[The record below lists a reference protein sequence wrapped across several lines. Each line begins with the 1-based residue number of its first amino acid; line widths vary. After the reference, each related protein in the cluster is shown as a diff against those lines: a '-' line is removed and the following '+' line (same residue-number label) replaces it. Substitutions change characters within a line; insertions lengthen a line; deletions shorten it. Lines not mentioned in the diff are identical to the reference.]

1 MVVTNV
7 INQPTD
13 VVVELNTI
21 VKIHK
26 YKKFHEG
33 HHFIPMEVHGT
44 LGHDMDHFI
53 KECACLFHD
62 RWSSVIYPCLFTFSF
77 SSNVL
82 ILFFNVL

>member
-1 MVVTNV
+1 MDLTSKMVVTNV

-33 HHFIPMEVHGT
+33 HHFIPMEVHGPWHT
-44 LGHDMDHFI
+44 W
-53 KECACLFHD
+53 A
-62 RWSSVIYPCLFTFSF
+62 
-77 SSNVL
+77 
-82 ILFFNVL
+82 